1 MIGFPI
7 VHTTGTPIA
16 LSRMASRMRGLSHEA
31 WTGVWTSVAV
41 DYAVAIRSMD
51 A

>member
-16 LSRMASRMRGLSHEA
+16 LSRMRGLSHEA